1 MQRLSSDTL
10 IPESICNLCI
20 VASQLQFF
28 NTTHF
33 EICPQEWQQSLD
45 GIKESFS
52 IFFCSKWKLS
62 GSNTDLMS
70 LSHFYL
76 WSVNGGYM

>member
-20 VASQLQFF
+20 VASQLQLF

-33 EICPQEWQQSLD
+33 FLFEICSQEWQQSLD

-52 IFFCSKWKLS
+52 IFFPAQ
-62 GSNTDLMS
+62 
-70 LSHFYL
+70 
-76 WSVNGGYM
+76 NGNFQAQTLT

>member
-33 EICPQEWQQSLD
+33 FNLKSAH
-45 GIKESFS
+45 K
-52 IFFCSKWKLS
+52 S
-62 GSNTDLMS
+62 GSRAWMVPKSHSVFLFS
-70 LSHFYL
+70 LKMETFRLKH
-76 WSVNGGYM
+76 